1 MTEEKRKRGRP
12 PKPKPEPEPKPK
24 RHTLYWSP
32 STHKTFER
40 VMRAYLVALNVS
52 RAGDDHI
59 ADLKTVDETAQV
71 VIDMI
76 NEYRGLS

>member
-1 MTEEKRKRGRP
+1 
-12 PKPKPEPEPKPK
+12 
-24 RHTLYWSP
+24 
-32 STHKTFER
+32 
-40 VMRAYLVALNVS
+40 MRAYLVALNVS